1 MMPLQFKTARML
13 IREEITNMF
22 TSLVFIISLIL
33 LLRCFKSRRSR
44 LIIGV
49 LYSLFVVWYV
59 QAILNYG
66 KYTLQPGQSVELRVS
81 PNTDQLEYNSE
92 LILDKKDDRS
102 IKLSG
107 TNVWSEKFGD
117 VLFGVSEKKIIKIG
131 STEGDKN
138 ELPNNQKDIHLVE
151 DGIVVS
157 YKGEKVFDVTNN
169 KPYYITITNVD
180 NKPAKFEAQ
189 VVDR

>member
-1 MMPLQFKTARML
+1 M
-13 IREEITNMF
+13 ITSVIF
-22 TSLVFIISLIL
+22 IASLLF
-33 LLRCFKSRRSR
+33 LLRRFKSWRSR
-44 LIIGV
+44 IIIGL

-66 KYTLQPGQSVELRVS
+66 KYTLQSGQSVELRVS
-81 PNTDQLEYNSE
+81 PNTDQLEYSSE
-92 LILDKKDDRS
+92 LILKKLNDAK

-169 KPYYITITNVD
+169 KSYSITITNVD
-180 NKPAKFEAQ
+180 NKPVKFEAQ

>member
-1 MMPLQFKTARML
+1 M
-13 IREEITNMF
+13 ITSVIF
-22 TSLVFIISLIL
+22 IASLLF
-33 LLRCFKSRRSR
+33 LLRRFKSRRSR
-44 LIIGV
+44 IIIGL

-59 QAILNYG
+59 QVILNYC
-66 KYTLQPGQSVELRVS
+66 KYTLQPGQSVELIVS

-131 STEGDKN
+131 STDGDKN

-157 YKGEKVFDVTNN
+157 YKREKVFDVTNN
-169 KPYYITITNVD
+169 KSYSITITNVD
-180 NKPAKFEAQ
+180 NKPVKFEVQ

>member
-1 MMPLQFKTARML
+1 M
-13 IREEITNMF
+13 ITSVIF
-22 TSLVFIISLIL
+22 IASLFL
-33 LLRCFKSRRSR
+33 LLHRFKSRRSR
-44 LIIGV
+44 IIIGL

-66 KYTLQPGQSVELRVS
+66 KYTLQSGQRVELRVS
-81 PNTDQLEYNSE
+81 PNTDQLEYSSE
-92 LILDKKDDRS
+92 LILKKLNDAK

-169 KPYYITITNVD
+169 KSYSITITNVD
-180 NKPAKFEAQ
+180 NKPAKFKAQ

>member
-1 MMPLQFKTARML
+1 M
-13 IREEITNMF
+13 ITSVIF
-22 TSLVFIISLIL
+22 IASLFIL
-33 LLRCFKSRRSR
+33 LHRFKSRRSR
-44 LIIGV
+44 IIIGL

-66 KYTLQPGQSVELRVS
+66 KYTLQSGQSVELRVS
-81 PNTDQLEYNSE
+81 PNTNQLEYSSE
-92 LILDKKDDRS
+92 LMLKKLNDAKK
-102 IKLSG
+102 KLSG

-117 VLFGVSEKKIIKIG
+117 VLFGLSEKKIIKIG
-131 STEGDKN
+131 GTEGDKN

-169 KPYYITITNVD
+169 KSYSITITNVD

>member
-1 MMPLQFKTARML
+1 M
-13 IREEITNMF
+13 ITSVIF
-22 TSLVFIISLIL
+22 IASLLF

-44 LIIGV
+44 IIIGL

-66 KYTLQPGQSVELRVS
+66 KYTLQSGQSVELRVS
-81 PNTDQLEYNSE
+81 PNTDQLEYSSE
-92 LILDKKDDRS
+92 LMLKKLNDAK

-138 ELPNNQKDIHLVE
+138 ELPNNQKGIHLVK
-151 DGIVVS
+151 DGIVVN
-157 YKGEKVFDVTNN
+157 YQGEKVFDVTNN
-169 KPYYITITNVD
+169 KPYTITITNVD

>member
-1 MMPLQFKTARML
+1 M
-13 IREEITNMF
+13 ITSVIF
-22 TSLVFIISLIL
+22 IASLFIL
-33 LLRCFKSRRSR
+33 LHRFKSRRSR
-44 LIIGV
+44 IIIGL

-66 KYTLQPGQSVELRVS
+66 KYTLQSGQSVELRVS
-81 PNTDQLEYNSE
+81 PNTDQLEYSSE
-92 LILDKKDDRS
+92 LILKKLNDAK

-131 STEGDKN
+131 GTEGDKN

-169 KPYYITITNVD
+169 KSYSITITNVD
-180 NKPAKFEAQ
+180 NKPVKFEAQ

>member
-1 MMPLQFKTARML
+1 M
-13 IREEITNMF
+13 ITSVIF
-22 TSLVFIISLIL
+22 IASLFIL
-33 LLRCFKSRRSR
+33 LLYFKSRRSR
-44 LIIGV
+44 IIIGL

-92 LILDKKDDRS
+92 LILDKKDNRS

-117 VLFGVSEKKIIKIG
+117 VLFGVREKKIIKIG

-157 YKGEKVFDVTNN
+157 YKGEKNFDVTNN
-169 KPYYITITNVD
+169 KPYTITMTNVD
-180 NKPAKFEAQ
+180 NKTAIFEAQ

>member
-1 MMPLQFKTARML
+1 M
-13 IREEITNMF
+13 ITSVIF
-22 TSLVFIISLIL
+22 IVSLLF
-33 LLRCFKSRRSR
+33 LLRRFKSRRSR
-44 LIIGV
+44 IVISL

-81 PNTDQLEYNSE
+81 PNTDQLEYSSE
-92 LILDKKDDRS
+92 LMLKKLNDAK

-117 VLFGVSEKKIIKIG
+117 VLFGVREKKVIKIS

-157 YKGEKVFDVTNN
+157 YK
-169 KPYYITITNVD
+169 
-180 NKPAKFEAQ
+180 
-189 VVDR
+189 

>member
-1 MMPLQFKTARML
+1 M
-13 IREEITNMF
+13 ITSVIF
-22 TSLVFIISLIL
+22 IASLLF

-44 LIIGV
+44 IIIGL

-66 KYTLQPGQSVELRVS
+66 KYTLQSGQSVELRVS
-81 PNTDQLEYNSE
+81 PNTDQLEYSSE
-92 LILDKKDDRS
+92 LMLKKLNDAK

-117 VLFGVSEKKIIKIG
+117 VLFGLSEKKIIKIG
-131 STEGDKN
+131 SIEGDKN
-138 ELPNNQKDIHLVE
+138 ELLNNQKDIHLAE

-169 KPYYITITNVD
+169 KSYSITITNVD
-180 NKPAKFEAQ
+180 NKPAKFETQ
-189 VVDR
+189 VVDK

>member
-1 MMPLQFKTARML
+1 
-13 IREEITNMF
+13 
-22 TSLVFIISLIL
+22 L
-33 LLRCFKSRRSR
+33 LLYFYFCAVLKAGRSR
-44 LIIGV
+44 IVIGV

-59 QAILNYG
+59 QEILNYG
-66 KYTLQPGQSVELRVS
+66 KYTLQSGQSVELRVS
-81 PNTDQLEYNSE
+81 PNTDQLEYSSE
-92 LILDKKDDRS
+92 LILKKLNDAK

-169 KPYYITITNVD
+169 KSYSITITNVD
-180 NKPAKFEAQ
+180 NKPVKFEAQ

>member
-1 MMPLQFKTARML
+1 M
-13 IREEITNMF
+13 ITSVIF
-22 TSLVFIISLIL
+22 IASLFL
-33 LLRCFKSRRSR
+33 LLRRFKSRRSR
-44 LIIGV
+44 IIIGL

-66 KYTLQPGQSVELRVS
+66 KYTLQSGQSVELRVS
-81 PNTDQLEYNSE
+81 PNTDQLEYSSE
-92 LILDKKDDRS
+92 LMLKKLNDAK

-131 STEGDKN
+131 SIEGDKN
-138 ELPNNQKDIHLVE
+138 ELLNNQKDIHLAE

-169 KPYYITITNVD
+169 KSYSITITNVD
-180 NKPAKFEAQ
+180 NKPAKFETQ
-189 VVDR
+189 VVDK

>member
-1 MMPLQFKTARML
+1 M
-13 IREEITNMF
+13 ITSVIF
-22 TSLVFIISLIL
+22 IASLFIL
-33 LLRCFKSRRSR
+33 LHRFKSRRSR
-44 LIIGV
+44 IIIGL

-66 KYTLQPGQSVELRVS
+66 KYTLQSGQSVELRVS
-81 PNTDQLEYNSE
+81 PNTNQLEYNSE
-92 LILDKKDDRS
+92 LILDKKDDRN

-169 KPYYITITNVD
+169 NPYTINIINVD
-180 NKPAKFEAQ
+180 NKTAKFEAQ
-189 VVDR
+189 VVDK

>member
-1 MMPLQFKTARML
+1 ML
-13 IREEITNMF
+13 LYF
-22 TSLVFIISLIL
+22 YFCAVL
-33 LLRCFKSRRSR
+33 KAGRSR
-44 LIIGV
+44 IVIGV

-59 QAILNYG
+59 QEILNYG
-66 KYTLQPGQSVELRVS
+66 KYTLQSGQSVELRVS
-81 PNTDQLEYNSE
+81 PNTDQLEYSSE
-92 LILDKKDDRS
+92 LMLKKLNDAK

-169 KPYYITITNVD
+169 KSYSITITNVD
-180 NKPAKFEAQ
+180 NKPVKFEAQ

>member
-1 MMPLQFKTARML
+1 M
-13 IREEITNMF
+13 ITSVIF
-22 TSLVFIISLIL
+22 IASLLF

-44 LIIGV
+44 IIIGL

-66 KYTLQPGQSVELRVS
+66 KYTLQSGQSVELRVS
-81 PNTDQLEYNSE
+81 PNTDQLEYSSE
-92 LILDKKDDRS
+92 LMLKKLNDAN

-138 ELPNNQKDIHLVE
+138 ELPNNQKGIHLVK
-151 DGIVVS
+151 DGIVVN
-157 YKGEKVFDVTNN
+157 YQGEKVFDVTNN
-169 KPYYITITNVD
+169 KPYTITITNVD